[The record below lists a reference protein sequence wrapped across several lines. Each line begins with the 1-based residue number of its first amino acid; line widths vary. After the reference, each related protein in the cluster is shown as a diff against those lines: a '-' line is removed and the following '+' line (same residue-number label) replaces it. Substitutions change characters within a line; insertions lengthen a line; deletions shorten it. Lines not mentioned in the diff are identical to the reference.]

1 MFGIYLLQ
9 QKKEAFTT
17 VLRTFHH
24 KTELWVFLPKVN
36 RAGLCNRAFDY
47 AREREHCLTLH
58 QWVGVL
64 FVALKRPNLMK
75 NIDVGRSNIVTSISS
90 SLYATA

>member
-1 MFGIYLLQ
+1 MFGICLLQ

-17 VLRTFHH
+17 VLRTFHQNR
-24 KTELWVFLPKVN
+24 TLIFLPKVN

-47 AREREHCLTLH
+47 ALEREHCLTLH

-64 FVALKRPNLMK
+64 FAAWKRPKVMK